1 MSINLINVTNP
12 KNLKDTINSILQ
24 TQADL
29 AGSIQNFDS
38 KIPTLLSQLL
48 NDVGFITN
56 TVDNL
61 INYYSK
67 SDVNAL
73 LAAVK
78 TFSAQVVT
86 TLPTTNVSTTTIY
99 LIAAED
105 AVTGNYYNEY
115 LYINNSWELIGT
127 TKLDLSNYYTKA
139 EVDAR
144 IPNLTNYYTKS
155 EIDVKFTE
163 VNTKLAGI
171 DTLLDNINGEVV

>member
-1 MSINLINVTNP
+1 MLCKLRDIINRM
-12 KNLKDTINSILQ
+12 LQ

-29 AGSIQNFDS
+29 AGSMQGFDS

-61 INYYSK
+61 INYYTK
-67 SDVNAL
+67 SDINSL
-73 LAAVK
+73 LNMSGS
-78 TFSAQVVT
+78 FNIQIVT
-86 TLPTTNVSTTTIY
+86 TLPTENISSTTIY
-99 LIAAED
+99 LVAAEA

-127 TKLDLSNYYTKA
+127 TKIDLTNYYTKA

-144 IPNLTNYYTKS
+144 IPSLTNYYTKS
-155 EIDVKFTE
+155 EVDTKFTEVDTKFTE
-163 VNTKLAGI
+163 VNNKLAGI
-171 DTLLDNINGEVV
+171 DTLLDTINGEVI